1 MTIAIQ
7 SPLARLQA
15 TWLAHLVVLA
25 GLIAVAAFSFRDA
38 IGAAVG
44 VWSVSPTYSHCFL
57 IIPIVIWLVWEKRQ
71 EVAATAPQPMP
82 VLLAL
87 LVPLLLVWWAG
98 EILTINEVRQFAIVA
113 MVQVLIVAV
122 LGLAVS
128 RILWFPILYLVF
140 LVPTG
145 EYLIVPMQHFAASF
159 VSLCL
164 TALGIPFFREGTLFE
179 LSNGRFQIAEAC
191 AGLRFLIATTTLS
204 VLVANMMFVRVYKW
218 VAFLAAS
225 IIVPLI
231 ANGLRCLGII
241 LLAHFTNN
249 EYGAG
254 ADHIVY
260 GWGFNVAILMVMIF
274 LGYLY
279 RDRIAESSPPAAPGS
294 VSFNRARL
302 AMVAAISAILI
313 GVGPALADLRQHQP
327 QPFPALMA
335 GPLSTPDWIDT
346 TDRLWQPSFMGADG
360 TRTLTWTAQDAGI
373 DPVEFYIAYYVSPRT
388 GHTLSAHANVFWN
401 EHWTLVSSRVADV
414 TLAGRP
420 ARMQETVLNTPDGVR
435 MVWSVYCVDR
445 QFTIEPLSLK
455 LLQLRAVIDG
465 ESGQAAIAFSTP
477 VSGTLE
483 DARHNLAKA
492 IGASGPLIAQL
503 SSAPPTASQPGAL

>member
-1 MTIAIQ
+1 MAVQ
-7 SPLARLQA
+7 SPLARLHA
-15 TWLAHLVVLA
+15 AWVAHLAVLA

-38 IGAAVG
+38 IGAAIG

-71 EVAATAPQPMP
+71 EVMAAAPQPMP
-82 VLLAL
+82 ILLAL
-87 LVPLLLVWWAG
+87 LVPLLLLWWAG
-98 EILTINEVRQFAIVA
+98 EILTINEVRQFAVIA
-113 MVQVLIVAV
+113 MIQVLIVAV

-128 RILWFPILYLVF
+128 RILWFPILYLIF

-164 TALGIPFFREGTLFE
+164 TALGVPFFREGTLFE
-179 LSNGRFQIAEAC
+179 LTNGRFQIAEAC

-204 VLVANMMFVRVYKW
+204 VLVANMMFTRVYKW
-218 VAFLAAS
+218 AAFLGAS
-225 IIVPLI
+225 VVVPLI

-279 RDRIAESSPPAAPGS
+279 RDRMVEASPSAASGFAG
-294 VSFNRARL
+294 FNRTGL
-302 AMVAAISAILI
+302 ALVAATSAVLI
-313 GVGPALADLRQHQP
+313 GVGPALAELRQHQP

-335 GPLSTPDWIDT
+335 GPLNAPDWTDT
-346 TDRLWQPSFMGADG
+346 AEQIWQPSFLGADR
-360 TRTLTWTAQDAGI
+360 TRTLTWTVQDATI

-388 GHTLSAHANVFWN
+388 GHTLSAHANSFWN
-401 EHWTLVSSRVADV
+401 EHWTPASARMVEVSVG
-414 TLAGRP
+414 GRP
-420 ARMQETVLNTPDGVR
+420 VKMQETLLNTPDGMR
-435 MVWSVYCVDR
+435 MVWSVYCIDR
-445 QFTIEPLSLK
+445 QFAIEPLALK
-455 LLQLRAVIDG
+455 LLQLRAVVDG
-465 ESGQAAIAFSTP
+465 QSGQAAIALSTP

-483 DARHNLAKA
+483 SARQKLAKA
-492 IGASGPLIAQL
+492 ISAAAPLTAQI
-503 SSAPPTASQPGAL
+503 SSAPSTASQAGAL